1 MNILQE
7 LDEDSADEE
16 QPTAMRVDVATSNT
30 VVPGSPQFE
39 HRKHVLQQYSAH
51 SLAPDSSD
59 SENKPTDSLSKE
71 KPTSPS
77 GEYTH
82 AGRDILLTV
91 PPKVHLVNTW
101 EAVKSLPSS
110 SPASKPHS
118 CHQMDSL
125 RESAKLEPHMSPL
138 HSNTSTRPFQH
149 GTEAGDRTTHQP
161 ALIYDAW
168 AVAKPNT
175 NVKKT
180 LVSSSRQMI
189 K

>member
-1 MNILQE
+1 
-7 LDEDSADEE
+7 
-16 QPTAMRVDVATSNT
+16 MRVDVATSNT
-30 VVPGSPQFE
+30 AVPGSPQFE

-51 SLAPDSSD
+51 SLAPDSTD
-59 SENKPTDSLSKE
+59 SEYKPTDSPSKD
-71 KPTSPS
+71 KPLPSSPEVS
-77 GEYTH
+77 HTQ
-82 AGRDILLTV
+82 RDILLTV

-110 SPASKPHS
+110 SQASKPHS

-125 RESAKLEPHMSPL
+125 RESAKIEPHMSPV
-138 HSNTSTRPFQH
+138 SSYTSTRPFQSST
-149 GTEAGDRTTHQP
+149 GTVEKTRQQP

-168 AVAKPNT
+168 AVAKPNVS
-175 NVKKT
+175 VKNT